1 MTDLPTTA
9 ELAAQLEETRGEI
22 AQMKALAEAANASH
36 DYSETEFEQWPTPEE
51 FVAAPPAR
59 PVLPAPVQRQPVQT
73 LSQEQ
78 LATEGIG
85 IVAASVSDWPAYAER
100 VLATAAENPAPFSRA
115 LSSGDPQV
123 VASSLASSLA
133 QVKQADASRQM
144 KLQAQSAVGASGRP
158 DAPSGDAAEWGAI
171 VSAGPRGYWETSR

>member
-1 MTDLPTTA
+1 MNLPSTA

-22 AQMKALAEAANASH
+22 VQMKALAEAANASH
-36 DYSETEFEQWPTPEE
+36 DYSETEFDDWPTPEE
-51 FVAAPPAR
+51 FVAAPAAR

-85 IVAASVSDWPAYAER
+85 LVAANVADWNQYAER
-100 VLATAAENPAPFSRA
+100 VLANAAQNPAPFSRA
-115 LSSGDPQV
+115 LLSGDPQV

-133 QVKQADASRQM
+133 AVKTADSNRAM
-144 KLQAQSAVGASGRP
+144 KLAAQSAVGASGRP
-158 DAPSGDAAEWGAI
+158 DAPSGDAAEWQTIVAAAPKNYWGA
-171 VSAGPRGYWETSR
+171 